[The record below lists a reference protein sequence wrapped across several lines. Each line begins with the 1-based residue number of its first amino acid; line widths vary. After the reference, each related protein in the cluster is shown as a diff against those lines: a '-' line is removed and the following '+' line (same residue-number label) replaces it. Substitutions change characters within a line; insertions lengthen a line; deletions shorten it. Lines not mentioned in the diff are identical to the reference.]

1 MTLSGRPRGPSCP
14 CSPRVPYG
22 PSSTAMPY
30 APVCPDT
37 PAALPSP
44 CAPHSIRS
52 ARLLSHPVGPMG
64 SAGPGV
70 LCGSR
75 SYGKPL
81 SPASPS
87 ALAAPGSAH

>member
-22 PSSTAMPY
+22 PSSPAMPS

-37 PAALPSP
+37 PAALPSH
-44 CAPHSIRS
+44 CASHSIRS
-52 ARLLSHPVGPMG
+52 AQLSSHPVGLMG
-64 SAGPGV
+64 SAGLGV
-70 LCGSR
+70 LRGPH

-87 ALAAPGSAH
+87 ALAAPGSSH